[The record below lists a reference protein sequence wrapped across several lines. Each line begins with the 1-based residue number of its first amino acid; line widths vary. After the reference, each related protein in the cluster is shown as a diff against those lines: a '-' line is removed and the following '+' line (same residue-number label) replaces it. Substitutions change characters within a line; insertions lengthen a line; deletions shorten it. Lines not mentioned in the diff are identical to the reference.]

1 LNQIRN
7 QKEKHLIEARKF
19 TNKEKN
25 LEKEKIKQK
34 NLKQMAI
41 MLAVINQIQDTC
53 KDIAKVCHLIILPIN
68 IRKY

>member
-1 LNQIRN
+1 MNQIKN

-34 NLKQMAI
+34 NLK
-41 MLAVINQIQDTC
+41 D
-53 KDIAKVCHLIILPIN
+53 KDSYESNNLGDYQNLYPIP
-68 IRKY
+68 RGVSKKDD